1 MQLVLSILSEE
12 AKVMAICSSC
22 QQHRQNIVKAVRG
35 GDLKKAVAVS
45 VDAIKALGEN
55 AGRKAIKP
63 KGKK

>member
-1 MQLVLSILSEE
+1 MT
-12 AKVMAICSSC
+12 CSSC
-22 QQHRQNIVKAVRG
+22 KQHRQNIVKAVRG
-35 GDLKKAVAVS
+35 GDFKKVVAVS